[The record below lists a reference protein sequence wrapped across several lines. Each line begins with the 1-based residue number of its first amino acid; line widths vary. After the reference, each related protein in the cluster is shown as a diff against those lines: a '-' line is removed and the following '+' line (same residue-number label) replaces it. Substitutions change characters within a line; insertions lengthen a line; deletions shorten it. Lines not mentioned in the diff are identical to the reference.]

1 MSRSRTVRL
10 SVPERHRESP
20 DFCDG
25 TPGGIADWLAALP
38 FADPALAARELL
50 AGLGELNACTTAF
63 GLRFRQL
70 ELLRSTVHLACGGI
84 ARRAENRSVLRAES
98 ERREAGLA
106 QRVQFQLA
114 LGYKMVIVDAL
125 RDGVHLAVPTGP
137 ENDAE
142 LVMIAI
148 HRALTELTRTLLR
161 SLQFYAPPP
170 RRLWSQLHQLYYL
183 EDWTRVI
190 GIAPTERAR
199 EPVILV
205 NLHSD
210 QPPVRVSHYR
220 HVAGEEPRSLETGG
234 LVVHLNAFL
243 EEQVDAQAP
252 LARLD
257 AGNENLIRHG
267 SQVWGENTERAHPRR
282 SAPGRGGDLRRHG
295 NGPLSRGRRAESG
308 ATAPAPPAGRRTRD
322 HPGSLC
328 RRIRHR
334 RQPCPRPCAAA

>member
-1 MSRSRTVRL
+1 MRL

-38 FADPALAARELL
+38 FTDPVLAARELL
-50 AGLGELNACTTAF
+50 TGLGELNACTTAF

-70 ELLRSTVHLACGGI
+70 ELLRSTVHMACGGI

-125 RDGVHLAVPTGP
+125 RDGVHLAMPTGP

-142 LVMIAI
+142 LVVIAI
-148 HRALTELTRTLLR
+148 HRALTELTHTLLR

-183 EDWTRVI
+183 VEVAGVAAAEVDDGENQLRRRTSLEDAYERALLLGAAHPNTLRQRVLGHLFITLEDWTRVVS
-190 GIAPTERAR
+190 IAP
-199 EPVILV
+199 P
-205 NLHSD
+205 N
-210 QPPVRVSHYR
+210 
-220 HVAGEEPRSLETGG
+220 
-234 LVVHLNAFL
+234 
-243 EEQVDAQAP
+243 
-252 LARLD
+252 
-257 AGNENLIRHG
+257 
-267 SQVWGENTERAHPRR
+267 
-282 SAPGRGGDLRRHG
+282 
-295 NGPLSRGRRAESG
+295 
-308 ATAPAPPAGRRTRD
+308 APASP
-322 HPGSLC
+322 
-328 RRIRHR
+328 
-334 RQPCPRPCAAA
+334 